1 MIALWLVLSFICSI
15 IVMFAL
21 AMSGKHSCK
30 EINI

>member
-1 MIALWLVLSFICSI
+1 MVIGFIVLSFISSI

-30 EINI
+30 EINL